1 MPNSDLIDELRLI
14 VHPLILGEGA
24 SLFDSVCTERRFRL
38 AESVL
43 LGDGSVRLVFRK

>member
-1 MPNSDLIDELRLI
+1 MLTADLIDELRLI

-24 SLFDSVCTERRFRL
+24 SLFDRVCTERRFRL